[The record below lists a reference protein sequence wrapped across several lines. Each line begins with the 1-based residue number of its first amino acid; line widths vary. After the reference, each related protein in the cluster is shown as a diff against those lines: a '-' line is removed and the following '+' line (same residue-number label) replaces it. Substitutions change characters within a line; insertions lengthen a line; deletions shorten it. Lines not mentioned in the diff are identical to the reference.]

1 MEIKKGT
8 FKKGI
13 HPPYNKHFT
22 EKLPIEV
29 MPSPKEV
36 VLPMSM
42 HIGAPA
48 TPAVEV
54 GQYVHLGEVVGR
66 AAGYVSS
73 NIHASVSGTV
83 TAVEPR
89 LTSGGKK
96 EMCVV
101 IENDFKDDTAG
112 AFVKHDPETVTAE
125 EIIQIVSQAGI
136 VGLGGAT
143 FPTSVKLSPSADSHI
158 EYVIV
163 NGAECEPYL
172 TSDHAIMREQ
182 ADKLVGGMRLLK
194 KIFGLDKAY
203 IGIEDNKPDAIA
215 AVANAGSDDIVVYEL
230 ETKYPQGSEKHLITA
245 ITGREVP
252 SGALPA
258 QVGCIVCN
266 AATTIAIYE
275 AVTEGKPIY
284 ERVVSVTGS
293 GIKQPKV
300 LSFRIGTSV
309 REIIEYCGGLT
320 DDIGKV
326 ILGGPMMGP
335 AIYNFD
341 VPAGKGTSGILCM
354 NAMEAEIEEPSNCIR
369 CAKCTEVCPM
379 GLMPLYLGSY
389 SEKRNFEKCDEYS
402 VLDCI
407 ECGCC
412 AFTCPARRPLVAEIR
427 LAKREVQALRKKRG

>member
-29 MPSPKEV
+29 MPAPKEV
-36 VLPMSM
+36 ILPMSM

-54 GQYVHLGEVVGR
+54 GQYVHLGEVVGS
-66 AAGYVSS
+66 AAGYVSA

-89 LTSGGKK
+89 LTSGGRK

-101 IENDFKDDTAG
+101 IENDFKDDNGG
-112 AFVKHDPETVTAE
+112 AFVAHDPETITAE
-125 EIIQIVSQAGI
+125 EIIQVVSQAGI

-143 FPTSVKLSPSADSHI
+143 FPTSVKLSPSKDSVI
-158 EYVIV
+158 DYVII

-182 ADKLVGGMRLLK
+182 TDKLIGGMRLLK
-194 KIFGLDKAY
+194 KIFNLDKVY
-203 IGIEDNKPDAIA
+203 IGIEDNKLDAIQ
-215 AVANAGSDDIVVYEL
+215 AVAEAGGDDIVVYQL

-266 AATTIAIYE
+266 AATTIAIYD
-275 AVTEGKPIY
+275 AVTVGKPIY

-293 GIKQPKV
+293 GIKEPKV

-335 AIYNFD
+335 TIYNFD

-354 NAMEAEIEEPSNCIR
+354 NATEAKIEDPSNCIR

-379 GLMPLYLGSY
+379 GLMPLYLGAY
-389 SEKRNFEKCDEYS
+389 SEKRDFEKCDEYS